1 MSKLDSELV
10 TANANLTT
18 LIATTSENKIARSE
32 QLQASE
38 GDYGI
43 GGWWANYMLNSEQAF
58 AKDRKVVE
66 ANQNLKGGFGNFL
79 STFKE
84 GFTSVK
90 NRQSAPIEQAKV
102 VSGITPSVATTTPPG
117 ATSPTVA
124 NTQSTAATTQEGAAV
139 KQTTA
144 AEQNLMA
151 AQANKEAAM
160 ANQQASIVFKA
171 GADRLTSAPTPSVS
185 YSFMPPS
192 LGNQG
197 R

>member
-1 MSKLDSELV
+1 VVRAFELLVAIAKLAFNSVQALFTWDTTALLDGIDEYSKTVDDINKRSKQAKTDREKGWEEIVAKIQTEPTKPGVNSIAKAATAPVV
-10 TANANLTT
+10 TSTKADAAKVTV
-18 LIATTSENKIARSE
+18 
-32 QLQASE
+32 
-38 GDYGI
+38 GI
-43 GGWWANYMLNSEQAF
+43 GNPATMASNPA
-58 AKDRKVVE
+58 V
-66 ANQNLKGGFGNFL
+66 
-79 STFKE
+79 STQTAL
-84 GFTSVK
+84 GY
-90 NRQSAPIEQAKV
+90 
-102 VSGITPSVATTTPPG
+102 
-117 ATSPTVA
+117 
-124 NTQSTAATTQEGAAV
+124 STAATTQEGAAV

-171 GADRLTSAPTPSVS
+171 GADRLASAPTPSAS